1 MLSSSFS
8 SFVLDFVVFDYEDD
22 DEEEKPVMT
31 FLHLI
36 WCNLKRKKLRTSLT
50 LLSIVVAFILFGFLS
65 AIQQALVGGV
75 QLAGADRL
83 VVRQKVSIINFL
95 PVSYE
100 ARIDR
105 IPGVDFST
113 HQTWFGGVYQD
124 PKNFFMQ
131 NPVEPEKFLKIHP
144 EIILPPEQMKA
155 WLATRTGAIAGRRTA
170 DRFHWKIGD
179 RIPIQSTI
187 WAQADGNRT
196 WEFDLVG
203 IYDGKDK
210 GIDTTPLFFRYDYFD
225 EVIQADNQNWG
236 KGQVGWYTIRIKD
249 PSQAADVAK
258 RVDAE
263 FENSPTETKTEP
275 EGAFIQAWA
284 SQIGNI
290 VFIVAAILGA
300 VFFTILL
307 VTGNTMAQAVRERTG
322 ELGVLKAIGFTNGQV
337 MALVLAESCLL
348 TIIGGVVGLA
358 LARAVTPVVAEKLA
372 GLLPMFFL
380 PTRALFIGLGLSVAL
395 GLVTGIFPALQ
406 AMRLRVADA
415 LRKM

>member
-1 MLSSSFS
+1 M
-8 SFVLDFVVFDYEDD
+8 
-22 DEEEKPVMT
+22 K

-75 QLAGADRL
+75 ALAGADRL
-83 VVRQKVSIINFL
+83 IVREKVSIINPL

-100 ARIDR
+100 ARMDR
-105 IPGVDFST
+105 IPGVDFAT
-113 HQTWFGGVYQD
+113 HQTWFGGIYQD

-144 EIILPPEQMKA
+144 EIILPPEQETA
-155 WLATRTGAIAGRRTA
+155 WLATRTGAIVGRRTA
-170 DRFHWKIGD
+170 ERFHWKLGD
-179 RIPIQSTI
+179 KVPIRSTI
-187 WAQADGNRT
+187 WSLPDGNRT
-196 WEFDLVG
+196 WTFDIVG

-210 GIDTTPLFFRYDYFD
+210 GTDTTPLFFRYDYFD
-225 EVIQADNQNWG
+225 EARQYAR
-236 KGQVGWYTIRIKD
+236 GQVGWYTIRIKD
-249 PSQAADVAK
+249 PTQAAAVAK

-263 FENSPTETKTEP
+263 FENSPHETKTEP
-275 EGAFIQAWA
+275 EGAFIQGWA
-284 SQIGNI
+284 KQIGNI
-290 VFIVAAILGA
+290 VFIVAAILSA

-322 ELGVLKAIGFTNGQV
+322 ELGVLKAIGFTNAQV
-337 MALVLAESCLL
+337 VALVLAESCLL
-348 TIIGGVVGLA
+348 AIIGGAVGLG
-358 LARAVTPVVAEKLA
+358 LARAITPVVAQPLA
-372 GLLPMFFL
+372 GLLPLFFL
-380 PTRALFIGLGLSVAL
+380 PTRDLVIGLGLSIAL

-415 LRKM
+415 LRRM